1 MRPAL
6 GGYVLEAG
14 DYTLSIRTDSHN
26 VIDEKTITVDKDIDY
41 SINGRSTDNEVA
53 NNQFQD
59 YSLGKVTYLSRAD
72 ELLNQMTFEDMANMV
87 NLGGFQTAAVES
99 VGKVLTLDSDGTSG
113 LNDWYIGVYG
123 TAYATEY
130 LIAQTWNKELAYRIG
145 QAEGDEYASAGIYG
159 TYSPAMNIHRSAFGG
174 RNFEYY
180 SEDGV
185 LAGNIASNTVN
196 GLATKGVYAYIKH
209 FVLNDQEVNRCS
221 FLQTFADEQAIREI
235 YMKPFEI

>member
-1 MRPAL
+1 MN
-6 GGYVLEAG
+6 YNYELENF
-14 DYTLSIRTDSHN
+14 DNPD
-26 VIDEKTITVDKDIDY
+26 DEMPITGENNGLNLKDFVGVSYDDE
-41 SINGRSTDNEVA
+41 SW
-53 NNQFQD
+53 
-59 YSLGKVTYLSRAD
+59 D